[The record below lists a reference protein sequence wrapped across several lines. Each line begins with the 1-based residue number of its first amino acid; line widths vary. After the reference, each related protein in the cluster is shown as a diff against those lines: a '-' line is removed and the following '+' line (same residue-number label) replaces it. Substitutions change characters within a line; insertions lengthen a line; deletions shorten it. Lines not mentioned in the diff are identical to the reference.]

1 MRWRER
7 TQRWLET
14 ATATEKSA
22 NTIVKYRPGYDFFL
36 NTWDKEGWGGG
47 GRGENQTRLQGP
59 RSSFSSAGAARF
71 KCVGKW
77 EGGEGVV
84 REFLSVMA
92 SSSLYA
98 AVSFDACDENFNG
111 LSEMFLVIP
120 MKSPTVYSAK
130 SAEQI
135 ALKST
140 PKRGGAKAPLA
151 PPPPWALD

>member
-1 MRWRER
+1 M
-7 TQRWLET
+7 
-14 ATATEKSA
+14 
-22 NTIVKYRPGYDFFL
+22 
-36 NTWDKEGWGGG
+36 
-47 GRGENQTRLQGP
+47 
-59 RSSFSSAGAARF
+59 
-71 KCVGKW
+71 
-77 EGGEGVV
+77 V

>member
-14 ATATEKSA
+14 ATGTEKSA

-36 NTWDKEGWGGG
+36 NTGDEEGWGGGG

-59 RSSFSSAGAARF
+59 RSSFSSAGATRF
-71 KCVGKW
+71 KCLGKW
-77 EGGEGVV
+77 EGGKGVV

-111 LSEMFLVIP
+111 LSEIFLV
-120 MKSPTVYSAK
+120 THFHAK
-130 SAEQI
+130 NTHEI
-135 ALKST
+135 ADRLQRK
-140 PKRGGAKAPLA
+140 KR
-151 PPPPWALD
+151 